1 MAVAMLAR
9 NGFKVVASSGKPE
22 LTDQLLKLGA
32 SEVIDRQSIDD
43 TSGKGLLPGRWIAA
57 LDTVSGNT
65 LSTILRSTIDRGIV
79 CNCGMIASPRLD
91 VPVFPFI
98 LRAVRLIGIASAD
111 TPMSRR
117 LEIWKLIS
125 EKLQPGNMDG
135 MHRVIGLDAVQ
146 DELNRMLSGQ
156 QSGKVLVQL

>member
-1 MAVAMLAR
+1 
-9 NGFKVVASSGKPE
+9 
-22 LTDQLLKLGA
+22 
-32 SEVIDRQSIDD
+32 
-43 TSGKGLLPGRWIAA
+43 
-57 LDTVSGNT
+57 
-65 LSTILRSTIDRGIV
+65 
-79 CNCGMIASPRLD
+79 MIASSRLD

-111 TPMSRR
+111 TPMNRR

-125 EKLQPGNMDG
+125 EKLQPANLDE
-135 MHRVIGLDAVQ
+135 MHRVVGLDAVQ